1 MEQLTKELSDCRL
14 DQETPDQETPDQETL
29 DSDRVVYI
37 MRGLPGSGK
46 STRARLLIEEAK
58 NGGNGDNRDNED
70 KTKRAIIH
78 STDDYFLQPD
88 PNDPD
93 KLVYCF
99 NLQKL
104 GSFHNKN
111 YQAFCRSIDEGIE
124 VVIVDNT
131 NIKRSEFKRYRKRA
145 EENGYRVEEIVVGEF
160 TPEAVELYAARG
172 LHRVPKEVIA
182 SMASKFH
189 DA

>member
-1 MEQLTKELSDCRL
+1 MEQLSEQLSDCHITE
-14 DQETPDQETPDQETL
+14 ETPDQI
-29 DSDRVVYI
+29 VYI

-46 STRARLLIEEAK
+46 STRAQALMAEAIREEK
-58 NGGNGDNRDNED
+58 D
-70 KTKRAIIH
+70 AIIH

-88 PNDPD
+88 PNDPS
-93 KLVYCF
+93 KTVYRF
-99 NLQKL
+99 NMQRL

-111 YQAFCRSIDEGIE
+111 YQAFCRSVEEGIK

-145 EENGYRVEEIVVGEF
+145 EENGYQVKEIVVGEF
-160 TPEAVELYAARG
+160 SPEAVELYAARC